1 MKKEVFDYLIFDK
14 LDDRSWWHKE
24 AFKDAVEQLKKEGL
38 PTTLEFIQ
46 KITKDE
52 NSLRDFV
59 NEEQRKRLSGGFVP
73 NAEREFVH
81 EAFVGLY
88 ERLQKKIA
96 DLRNA
101 LNGSLVIKADG
112 DTVEIDED
120 AMQEKL
126 KKAATIEIDAV
137 RGEEYYKKFMEV
149 VSAWQSLCEY
159 EKKNN
164 FPQIIRRLE
173 FHDLIPFDFPLGR
186 DGTISE
192 STFAYALRNWLKK
205 RSKQQSGLV

>member
-1 MKKEVFDYLIFDK
+1 MDKLIFDRTIYDK

-24 AFKDAVEQLKKEGL
+24 SFKDAIEQLKKEGL

-52 NSLRDFV
+52 DSLKNFI
-59 NEEQRKRLSGGFVP
+59 NEQLQKRLSGGFVP

-101 LNGSLVIKADG
+101 LNGSLVIKSVGNTA
-112 DTVEIDED
+112 EIDE
-120 AMQEKL
+120 AATEEKL
-126 KKAATIEIDAV
+126 RKAATIEIDAV
-137 RGEEYYKKFMEV
+137 KGEQYYQKFMEV
-149 VSAWQSLCEY
+149 VAAWQSLCEY
-159 EKKNN
+159 EKKNH

-173 FHDLIPFDFPLGR
+173 FHDLVPFGLPLDR

-192 STFAYALRNWLKK
+192 DTFAYALRNWLKK
-205 RSKQQSGLV
+205 K

>member
-1 MKKEVFDYLIFDK
+1 MEKLIFDRTVYDK
-14 LDDRSWWHKE
+14 IDDRSWWHRE
-24 AFKDAVEQLKKEGL
+24 AFKDAIKQLQEEGL
-38 PTTLEFIQ
+38 PTTKEFIDM
-46 KITKDE
+46 ITKDE

-73 NAEREFVH
+73 IGERELVH
-81 EAFVGLY
+81 QAFADMY
-88 ERLQKKIA
+88 DRLKKKID

-101 LNGSLVIKADG
+101 LNGSLVIKAVG

-120 AMQEKL
+120 AMEAKL
-126 KKAATIEIDAV
+126 RAAATIEIDATK
-137 RGEEYYKKFMEV
+137 GEAYYAKFMNV
-149 VSAWQSLCEY
+149 ITAWQSLCEY

-205 RSKQQSGLV
+205 KK

>member
-1 MKKEVFDYLIFDK
+1 MKKEVFDYLIYDK
-14 LDDRSWWHKE
+14 IDDRSWWHRE
-24 AFKDAVEQLKKEGL
+24 SFKDAVEQLKKEGL

-46 KITKDE
+46 KITSTDDAFK
-52 NSLRDFV
+52 DFV
-59 NEEQRKRLSGGFVP
+59 NAEQKKRLSGGFVP
-73 NAEREFVH
+73 IGERELVH
-81 EAFVGLY
+81 QAFNDMY
-88 ERLQKKIA
+88 ERLQKKIS

-112 DTVEIDED
+112 DSVSIDEA
-120 AMQEKL
+120 AMNEKMR
-126 KKAATIEIDAV
+126 KAATIEIDAV

-173 FHDLIPFDFPLGR
+173 FHDLIPFEFPL
-186 DGTISE
+186 DKEGTISE
-192 STFAYALRNWLKK
+192 DVFAYALRNWLKPK
-205 RSKQQSGLV
+205 KK

>member
-1 MKKEVFDYLIFDK
+1 MEKEVFDYLIFDK
-14 LDDRSWWHKE
+14 LDDRSWWHRE
-24 AFKDAVEQLKKEGL
+24 SFKDAIKQLQAEGL

-73 NAEREFVH
+73 IGERELVH
-81 EAFVGLY
+81 QAFADMY
-88 ERLQKKIA
+88 DRLKKKID

-101 LNGSLVIKADG
+101 LNGSLVVKADG

-120 AMQEKL
+120 AMEAKL
-126 KKAATIEIDAV
+126 RKAATIEIDATK
-137 RGEEYYKKFMEV
+137 GEAYYAKFMAV
-149 VSAWQSLCEY
+149 VTAWQSLCEY
-159 EKKNN
+159 EKKNHL
-164 FPQIIRRLE
+164 PQLIKRFE
-173 FHDLIPFDFPLGR
+173 FNDLVPFGLPLDR

-192 STFAYALRNWLKK
+192 STFAYALRNWLKPK
-205 RSKQQSGLV
+205 KK

>member
-1 MKKEVFDYLIFDK
+1 MDKLIFDHTIFDK

-24 AFKDAVEQLKKEGL
+24 AFKDAVEQLKAEGL
-38 PTTLEFIQ
+38 PTTKEFIDL
-46 KITKDE
+46 ITKDE
-52 NSLRDFV
+52 NSLKDFI
-59 NEEQRKRLSGGFVP
+59 NKEQKKRLSGGFVP

-112 DTVEIDED
+112 DSVSIDED
-120 AMQEKL
+120 AMEAKL
-126 KKAATIEIDAV
+126 RKAATIEIDATK
-137 RGEEYYKKFMEV
+137 GEAYYAKFMAV
-149 VSAWQSLCEY
+149 IAAWQSLCEY
-159 EKKNN
+159 EKKNGL
-164 FPQIIRRLE
+164 PQLIRRLE
-173 FHDLIPFDFPLGR
+173 FHDLIPLELPLNR

-192 STFAYALRNWLKK
+192 ATFAYALRNWLKPK
-205 RSKQQSGLV
+205 KK

>member
-24 AFKDAVEQLKKEGL
+24 SFKDAIEQLKAEGL

-52 NSLRDFV
+52 DSLKNFI
-59 NEEQRKRLSGGFVP
+59 NEEQKKRLSGGFVP

-88 ERLQKKIA
+88 ERLQKKIG

-101 LNGSLVIKADG
+101 LNANLVIRADG
-112 DTVEIDED
+112 DSVSIDED
-120 AMQEKL
+120 ATEAKL
-126 KKAATIEIDAV
+126 RKAATIEIDAV
-137 RGEEYYKKFMEV
+137 KGEQYYAQFMAV
-149 VSAWQSLCEY
+149 IAAWQSLCEY

-164 FPQIIRRLE
+164 LPQLIKRFE
-173 FHDLIPFDFPLGR
+173 FHDLVPLELPLNR

-192 STFAYALRNWLKK
+192 DKFAYSLRNWLKK
-205 RSKQQSGLV
+205 K

>member
-24 AFKDAVEQLKKEGL
+24 SFKDAIEQLKAEGL

-73 NAEREFVH
+73 IGERELVH
-81 EAFVGLY
+81 QAFADMY
-88 ERLQKKIA
+88 DRLKKKID

-101 LNGSLVIKADG
+101 LNGSLVIKAVG

-120 AMQEKL
+120 ATEAKL
-126 KKAATIEIDAV
+126 RKAATIEIDV
-137 RGEEYYKKFMEV
+137 VKGTEYYKRFMEIING
-149 VSAWQSLCEY
+149 WQSLCEY
-159 EKKNN
+159 EITNH

-173 FHDLIPFDFPLGR
+173 FNDLIPFGLALDR
-186 DGTISE
+186 RKTVSE
-192 STFAYALRNWLKK
+192 DEFAFALRNWLKLK
-205 RSKQQSGLV
+205 KK

>member
-1 MKKEVFDYLIFDK
+1 MEKLIFDRTVYDK

-24 AFKDAVEQLKKEGL
+24 AFKDAIKQLQEEGL

-52 NSLRDFV
+52 DSLKNFI

-73 NAEREFVH
+73 NAERQFVH

-88 ERLQKKIA
+88 ERLQKKIN

-112 DTVEIDED
+112 DSVSIDED
-120 AMQEKL
+120 AMEAKL
-126 KKAATIEIDAV
+126 RKAATIEIDAAKA
-137 RGEEYYKKFMEV
+137 ETYYAKFMNV
-149 VSAWQSLCEY
+149 ITAWQSLCEY

-205 RSKQQSGLV
+205 KK